1 MTNALLVL
9 CTHPDADDA
18 EALARTL
25 VGERLAACVNVL
37 PLMTSIYP
45 WRGEIQREQEHQLV
59 IKTRAG
65 AFDALAARICEL
77 HPYDVPEVI
86 AVPVT
91 HGLAA
96 YLNWIDE
103 STS

>member
-9 CTHPDADDA
+9 CTHPDADGA

-25 VGERLAACVNVL
+25 VDERLAACVNVL
-37 PLMTSIYP
+37 PRMTSIYP
-45 WRGEIQREQEHQLV
+45 WQGEIRRGQEHQLV

-65 AFDALAARICEL
+65 AFDALEARLCEL
-77 HPYDVPEVI
+77 HPYDVPELI